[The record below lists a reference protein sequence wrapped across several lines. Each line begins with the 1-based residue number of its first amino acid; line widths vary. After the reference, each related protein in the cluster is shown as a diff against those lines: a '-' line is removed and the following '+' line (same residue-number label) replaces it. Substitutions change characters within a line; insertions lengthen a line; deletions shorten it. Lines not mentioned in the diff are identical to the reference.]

1 MSADPVIL
9 GVGAVYLAAC
19 AGIGWWATRRTRSAA
34 DFYAAGRALGPWTTA
49 IAAMAA
55 TLSGF
60 AFIGGPG
67 LVYRL
72 GLGAV
77 YIVLPAGLTATLG
90 AWVLGRRLCRLA
102 ASHGVLTIPAAI
114 GVRYGSRTAQ
124 GLTAAAMLVAI
135 VGYLATNAL
144 ALGLVLEATF
154 GLARAPALWIGSAV
168 TLGYSAAG
176 GILAGVW
183 TDVLQGALMALAAAL
198 VFLFVLRVGG
208 ESGGLLATIAAHDP
222 AWVSPFGRLGAVPA
236 LSFFLVFGLGTLG
249 QPHVVHKFLMV
260 RDEAALR
267 WYPAVMTG
275 ALLVTLLLFVGVGT
289 AMAALVATGAEPP
302 LARPDDATSRFLL
315 GHVPRW
321 LAALVFSG
329 TAAAIMSTVNAFL
342 SVGAAALAR
351 DLPEAFGRRAGAG
364 LAAGRWGTIALAL
377 AATAVAQASDAAVAL
392 LGVFG
397 WGLFASTL
405 VPALGLGLAWPGASQ
420 RGAVASITTGFLATI
435 GLEGATWSGR
445 IVLPPGVTGTSVAMI
460 ASLLVFLVVSRATY
474 GSDDADRA
482 SELEDVISAS

>member
-1 MSADPVIL
+1 MTADPVL
-9 GVGAVYLAAC
+9 VGVGAAYLAAC
-19 AGIGWWATRRTRSAA
+19 AAIGAWATRRTRTAA

-72 GLGAV
+72 GIGAV

-102 ASHGVLTIPAAI
+102 AAHGVLTIPGAI
-114 GVRYGSRTAQ
+114 GARYGSRAAQ

-154 GLARAPALWIGSAV
+154 GLARLPALWIGSAV
-168 TLGYSAAG
+168 TLAYSAAG

-183 TDVLQGALMALAAAL
+183 TDVLQGGMMALAGGL
-198 VFLFVLRVGG
+198 VFVFVLDAGAA
-208 ESGGLLATIAAHDP
+208 SGGLFATIAAHDP

-267 WYPAVMTG
+267 WYPAVMTA

-289 AMAALVATGAEPP
+289 AMAALVASGAEPP
-302 LARPDDATSRFLL
+302 LARPDDATPRFLL

-351 DLPEAFGRRAGAG
+351 DLPEAFGRRGASE
-364 LAAGRWGTIALAL
+364 LASGRWGTVALAVT
-377 AATAVAQASDAAVAL
+377 ATLVAQASDTAVAL

-405 VPALGLGLAWPGASQ
+405 VPALGLGLAWPGASR
-420 RGAVASITTGFLATI
+420 RGAVASIATGLVVTLA
-435 GLEGATWSGR
+435 LEGAAWGGR
-445 IVLPPGVTGTSVAMI
+445 LVLPPGVTGTAVAMI
-460 ASLLVFLVVSRATY
+460 ASLVVFLVGSWATHDAEDAARGRAL
-474 GSDDADRA
+474 SPVLDA
-482 SELEDVISAS
+482 S